1 MYSFTYTDIWDEPVS
16 ISLLRSAYA
25 YGGGLALILVNTD
38 RERDDFGEEVAVLSV
53 NLPGDPLA
61 EYWTEQDECDFILD
75 TNNVPAD
82 VIARL
87 IADGVIEY
95 GEGCVMSGFCSYPF
109 ARLTEK
115 GVREVEDYD
124 GFFDS
129 LRHPAAA

>member
-38 RERDDFGEEVAVLSV
+38 RERDDFGEEFAVLSV

-61 EYWTEQDECDFILD
+61 EYWTEQDERDFILD

-95 GEGCVMSGFCSYPF
+95 PISGSGSP
-109 ARLTEK
+109 
-115 GVREVEDYD
+115 
-124 GFFDS
+124 
-129 LRHPAAA
+129 